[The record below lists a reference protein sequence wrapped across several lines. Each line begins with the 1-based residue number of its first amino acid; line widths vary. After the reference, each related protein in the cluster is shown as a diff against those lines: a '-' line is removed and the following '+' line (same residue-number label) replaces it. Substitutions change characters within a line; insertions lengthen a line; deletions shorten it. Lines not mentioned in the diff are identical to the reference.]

1 MFSGE
6 QSSIHTARELL
17 SLCTHLQGGRGA
29 EDSHEV
35 SRYLKKKL
43 RILTL
48 HESACVYSLTCP
60 SSHPL
65 MQTTFGLEPSRL
77 PPIPNPHSEKNLIL
91 LVPFFGLWLNH
102 LQNGRESGRPR
113 ETRKGARFRPVYAIH
128 IQVRKAKERGKR
140 RREDKRNMGREG
152 VKKEFLKGIEEGGP
166 GAESE

>member
-1 MFSGE
+1 
-6 QSSIHTARELL
+6 
-17 SLCTHLQGGRGA
+17 
-29 EDSHEV
+29 
-35 SRYLKKKL
+35 
-43 RILTL
+43 
-48 HESACVYSLTCP
+48 
-60 SSHPL
+60 